1 MGYVMDHFQSIQ
13 LSYTWNIG
21 QKYLEKSV
29 YFRNLKEITKCI
41 HNVTLNFILI

>member
-1 MGYVMDHFQSIQ
+1 MAFIKQITYGVCD
-13 LSYTWNIG
+13 G
-21 QKYLEKSV
+21 YLEKSV